1 MIELDWSL
9 LGIWAL
15 GLHSHHHLLRRG
27 VLPERVSFAGV
38 LRAYRR
44 PMCEYKSTPDPG
56 DRLLELLNVA
66 ILDDYQRTD
75 KRSRDYPRKKQQTAL
90 GPPSICV
97 ATISQRAKA
106 KQVKAELKI
115 RLTA

>member
-1 MIELDWSL
+1 M
-9 LGIWAL
+9 
-15 GLHSHHHLLRRG
+15 
-27 VLPERVSFAGV
+27 LPERVSFAGAL
-38 LRAYRR
+38 LRLSSADAQ
-44 PMCEYKSTPDPG
+44 YKSTPDPG